1 MAPEESAKPVSSSHF
16 GFVVEHVWTVELFRE
31 VVCEAPYI
39 FRRQAIKAPLR
50 VGDVFAEGYFN
61 LGPRRSDP
69 TVATFFSHCLR
80 SVRAGIP
87 KCRLTAFIDWFWSAD
102 SASFKASST

>member
-16 GFVVEHVWTVELFRE
+16 CFFVEHMWTAEFHSE

-39 FRRQAIKAPLR
+39 FCCQAVKTPLR

-61 LGPRRSDP
+61 LGRQHGLPRAETQRSHSGDFL
-69 TVATFFSHCLR
+69 VA
-80 SVRAGIP
+80 VP
-87 KCRLTAFIDWFWSAD
+87 P
-102 SASFKASST
+102 